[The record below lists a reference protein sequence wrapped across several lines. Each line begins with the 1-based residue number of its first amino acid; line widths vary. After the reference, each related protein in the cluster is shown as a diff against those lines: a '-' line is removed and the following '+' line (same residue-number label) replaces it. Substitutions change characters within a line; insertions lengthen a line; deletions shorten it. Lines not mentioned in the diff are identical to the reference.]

1 MARSATR
8 LVLYF
13 ILTAVIATFFFTMS
27 PSFIQ
32 DGLDPSWRAALLQA
46 RYLDL
51 GFGNQIVFA
60 GGPLSHVYTK
70 VFSSSLFHEQLLSTV
85 LFTVFYLAFL
95 INAVTR
101 SGTAFVA
108 IVGTTP
114 F

>member
-1 MARSATR
+1 MARSTAR

-13 ILTAVIATFFFTMS
+13 ILTCVIVTFFFAMT
-27 PSFIQ
+27 PVFIQ

-46 RYLDL
+46 RYLNL

-70 VFSSSLFHEQLLSTV
+70 GFSSSLFHEQLFSTV
-85 LFTVFYLAFL
+85 LFTIFYLGFL
-95 INAVTR
+95 INSVTR

-108 IVGTTP
+108 
-114 F
+114 